1 MTILETDPQ
10 AGESAFPE
18 PNAVGTRARGTAP
31 LAEPAEWVAVC
42 PVTDLT
48 PGRGVAA
55 LLGDQ
60 QVAVFLL
67 GFPAGSPDLRAVGN
81 IDPFGRAAVMS
92 RGLVGSRGAV
102 RTVASPLL
110 KQVYC
115 LDTGA
120 CLDDDTYALP
130 VYPVRV
136 SAGVVEV
143 ARWVD
148 AA

>member
-1 MTILETDPQ
+1 MTILETDPH
-10 AGESAFPE
+10 AGESA
-18 PNAVGTRARGTAP
+18 VSV
-31 LAEPAEWVAVC
+31 WVAVC

-102 RTVASPLL
+102 PTVASPLL

-136 SAGVVEV
+136 RAGVVEV
-143 ARWVD
+143 ARCVD